1 MKKTGLVS
9 SVGILMVVVIL
20 VLINLIAN
28 TTFTRLDLTEG
39 KIFSLSKASKQVVAG
54 LEEPLTVKVFA
65 SKNLSPQLND
75 VKRFVNDLLSGYQ
88 AYGKGNFRYEF
99 IDPGTD
105 EDLEKEAQNYR
116 IPPFQENVWNKDKL
130 ELKKVYLGAVFLYGD
145 KQQTI
150 PTLQSTA
157 GLEYNITSLIKKLSL
172 QQEYTIGMLAGH
184 GEPGQ
189 DLTGQLSS
197 VLLSNYK
204 VNEVKLDTDTPF
216 EGIDALMIVGPEEKI
231 SMEDRVKIDQY
242 IMNGGP
248 VGWFYSPVKTDLQQ
262 ARANDRM
269 QSIDTWTSSYGF
281 RINSDLV
288 ADINSSMI
296 NIQERRGFFT
306 IQNTINYP
314 FFPNVVTFNEDHVIV
329 TNLDLISLFFPSSI
343 DTSLAANKGITLTPL
358 LYSGP
363 QTMVQTGRYDINATK
378 QVDVNQFTRQ
388 NIVLAA
394 ALEGP
399 FKSYFAGGAD
409 FVADE
414 DEPFE
419 IPDGLLTEAPEGT
432 RMFAIGNSNFIQD
445 AYLSNP
451 ANIFLVL
458 NVADWLVGD
467 TDLIDLRSREISM
480 RPLKDISE
488 GQKAFWKYFNWFGP
502 PLLAVIIGIVYMI
515 VRKNRR
521 YGES

>member
-28 TTFTRLDLTEG
+28 STFSRLDLTEG

-65 SKNLSPQLND
+65 SENLSPQLND

-99 IDPGTD
+99 IDPGSDD
-105 EDLEKEAQNYR
+105 ELEKEAQSYR

-145 KQQTI
+145 KQMPI

-172 QQEYTIGMLAGH
+172 QQEFTLGLLTGH

-189 DLTGQLSS
+189 DVIGQLSQ
-197 VLLSNYK
+197 VLMSNYK
-204 VNEVKLDTDTPF
+204 VHEIKLDNENPF
-216 EGIDALMIVGPEEKI
+216 DGIDALFVVGPEEKI

-242 IMNGGP
+242 IMKGGP
-248 VGWFYSPVKTDLQQ
+248 VGWFYSPVKTDIQQ
-262 ARANDRM
+262 AKANDRRIGM
-269 QSIDTWTSSYGF
+269 DTWTSSYGF

-314 FFPNVVTFNEDHVIV
+314 FFPNVVTFNEDHVTV
-329 TNLDLISLFFPSSI
+329 ADLELISLFFPSSI
-343 DTSLAANKGITLTPL
+343 DTSLAGNMGINLTPL
-358 LYSGP
+358 MYSGP
-363 QTMVQTGRYDINATK
+363 QSMVQTGRYDINATK
-378 QVDVNQFTRQ
+378 QVDVNQYQRQ

-399 FKSYFAGGAD
+399 FKSYFAGGAE

-414 DEPFE
+414 EEPFK
-419 IPDGLLTEAPEGT
+419 IPEGLINQAPEGS
-432 RMFAIGNSNFIQD
+432 RMFVIGNSNFIQD

-451 ANIFLVL
+451 SNLFLVL

-467 TDLIDLRSREISM
+467 TDLINLRSREISM

-502 PLLAVIIGIVYMI
+502 PLMAVLIGIIYMI